1 MANIA
6 LYEKID
12 SPNMLANIK
21 ELGRN
26 IAAAGLFG
34 VKSDAQGAVMMLTC
48 IAENM
53 TPVEF
58 GKTYHIIEGKLS
70 MRADAMQG
78 KFQESGGRI
87 EWIQS
92 DGEVCEARFSHK
104 DYCPGGVVIRVTL
117 EELVDS
123 GVTKDKYGPV
133 KDVYRKHP
141 RQMLRARVISEGVRM
156 VNPSIVAGYYTPEET
171 ADFERP
177 VAGRGGRRAEP
188 LLEPREADAEIVDEP
203 KSDINPATD
212 AVPAESVDPAGQ
224 GAANPAPFDLS
235 HIEDDANAYLE
246 SVNWI
251 RPGKTWRDLRETQKA
266 AIRVKRASF
275 MDKVAEFNR
284 VRKENAHAV

>member
-12 SPNMLANIK
+12 SPVMLANIK
-21 ELGRN
+21 AMGKDL
-26 IAAAGLFG
+26 AAAGMFG
-34 VKSDAQGAVMMLTC
+34 VRTEAQGVVAMLTC
-48 IAENM
+48 VSENM
-53 TPVEF
+53 TLVEF

-92 DGEVCEARFSHK
+92 DGEACEAKFSHK
-104 DYCPGGVVIRVTL
+104 DYCPNGVTIRVTL
-117 EELVDS
+117 KELVAS

-156 VNPSIVAGYYTPEET
+156 INPSIVAGYYTPEEEIDI
-171 ADFERP
+171 ASSRRGS
-177 VAGRGGRRAEP
+177 GRSAP
-188 LLEPREADAEIVDEP
+188 LLEPREAEAEVVDEP
-203 KSDINPATD
+203 RSDAMPA
-212 AVPAESVDPAGQ
+212 APAEHTEPAGPENHTSAGQ
-224 GAANPAPFDLS
+224 SALDLS
-235 HIEDDANAYLE
+235 HVEDDANAYLE

-251 RPGKTWRDLRETQKA
+251 RPGQTWRDLREAQKTT
-266 AIRVKRASF
+266 IRVKRASF
-275 MDKVAEFNR
+275 MDKVAEFNQA
-284 VRKENAHAV
+284 RKEKAHAV